1 MFTICV
7 KFKTKTL
14 SISEIYGYENEIMKG
29 FFLITGSGRLNFRWG
44 KLYLIFQ
51 RELKKMAYVLIG
63 KKKIENYDF
72 FTTSGDDRK

>member
-29 FFLITGSGRLNFRWG
+29 FFFN
-44 KLYLIFQ
+44 
-51 RELKKMAYVLIG
+51 
-63 KKKIENYDF
+63 N
-72 FTTSGDDRK
+72 RKWASQFPVGNIVFDISKGT